1 LKNASKGSIC
11 ALHKFV
17 FEKEGNRN
25 NRERLREFSGF
36 QFDENDG
43 VYKAKCVYVQAKL
56 TERDLISIC
65 LILNI
70 SHDVEN
76 MQLHIFQN
84 LRFDQLLGG
93 NEVEDPEESD
103 EDKDDDEE
111 NQSDDEI
118 ESMVA
123 NSAGTNPTSERDQ
136 KNNLQPVPIQYNEMP
151 RFALSFRD
159 IEEPIKQFEGTDE
172 IPVDVWISDFEDQ
185 AVLIGW
191 NDMQKLIFAKKSLKG
206 VAKLFVL
213 SEKGI
218 NSWSALKSCL
228 LSEFRSRVS
237 SKQIHK
243 QLGERKR
250 RSNESVQEYFYRMK
264 DIASRGNVEEDAL
277 IQYVIDGIDEL
288 SINKSMLYGARNMT
302 ECKYKLKD
310 YQTISAKSHF
320 GENCAKEKKAQAVH
334 GGSKTGKKEI
344 VCYNCGEKGHLSSGC
359 NNKEKGRKCFKCNKF
374 GHISKNCPQGD
385 KSVEECKPNARV
397 LSEHNNMTSK
407 VVSIKNQNCVAL
419 FDTDSKYNILREDI
433 YDELPLPKLK
443 ECSVYLIGFGKNRNA
458 NKIKPIG
465 QCKQAVRIDSSAY
478 ELNFFIVPLDCMDTR
493 MIIGEELCLQAEISF
508 GPSGLRVR
516 NLNNLCKENIPSNL
530 LKIDTVINNDELDI
544 NESAGECAKQE
555 VSELI
560 MNYKPLKSKSTN
572 IEMKILLNDE
582 SPIFSRPRRF
592 AFAETN
598 VIDEQIEQWLDNGII
613 EESDSEFTSP
623 VVLAKKNDGSQRLCV
638 DFRHINKVIVKDHFP
653 LPLIDVTI

>member
-17 FEKEGNRN
+17 FEKEGGRN
-25 NRERLREFSGF
+25 NRKRLREFSGF
-36 QFDENDG
+36 QYEENDA
-43 VYKAKCVYVQAKL
+43 VYKAKSIYVQAKL

-76 MQLHIFQN
+76 MQFV
-84 LRFDQLLGG
+84 QLLGG

-103 EDKDDDEE
+103 EDREREE

-136 KNNLQPVPIQYNEMP
+136 KNNSQPVPIQYNEMP

-159 IEEPIKQFEGTDE
+159 IEESIKQFEGTDE
-172 IPVDVWISDFEDQ
+172 VPVDVWISDFEDQ
-185 AVLIGW
+185 AVLMGW

-206 VAKLFVL
+206 VAKLLVL

-250 RSNESVQEYFYRMK
+250 RANESVEEYFYRMK
-264 DIASRGNVEEDAL
+264 DFASRGNVEEDAL

-288 SINKSMLYGARNMT
+288 SINKSMLYGARNIT
-302 ECKYKLKD
+302 EFNYKLKD

-320 GENCAKEKKAQAVH
+320 GENSAKEKKAQAVY

-344 VCYNCGEKGHLSSGC
+344 VCYNCGKKGHLSSGC

-374 GHISKNCPQGD
+374 GHISKNCSQGD
-385 KSVEECKPNARV
+385 KLVEECKPNARV

-407 VVSIKNQNCVAL
+407 AVSIKNQNCIAL
-419 FDTDSKYNILREDI
+419 FDTGRKYNILREDI
-433 YDELPLPKLK
+433 YDELALQKLK
-443 ECSVYLIGFGKNRNA
+443 ECNA

-465 QCKQAVRIDSSAY
+465 Q
-478 ELNFFIVPLDCMDTR
+478 
-493 MIIGEELCLQAEISF
+493 
-508 GPSGLRVR
+508 
-516 NLNNLCKENIPSNL
+516 
-530 LKIDTVINNDELDI
+530 
-544 NESAGECAKQE
+544 
-555 VSELI
+555 
-560 MNYKPLKSKSTN
+560 
-572 IEMKILLNDE
+572 
-582 SPIFSRPRRF
+582 
-592 AFAETN
+592 
-598 VIDEQIEQWLDNGII
+598 
-613 EESDSEFTSP
+613 
-623 VVLAKKNDGSQRLCV
+623 
-638 DFRHINKVIVKDHFP
+638 
-653 LPLIDVTI
+653 